1 MCPAHEEALRG
12 DGEGGSPSLG
22 PAGAPRGDPRV
33 AERGAQPPWEEK
45 GGVRHVWLAARES
58 GIWTDKIAGGTL
70 AFSWCASKGR
80 VTRFWRGGEMLR
92 GTRLS
97 FHTGVTEVIEKV
109 TEEQMEGGVTCKDW
123 PYS

>member
-1 MCPAHEEALRG
+1 
-12 DGEGGSPSLG
+12 
-22 PAGAPRGDPRV
+22 
-33 AERGAQPPWEEK
+33 
-45 GGVRHVWLAARES
+45 
-58 GIWTDKIAGGTL
+58 
-70 AFSWCASKGR
+70 
-80 VTRFWRGGEMLR
+80 MLR